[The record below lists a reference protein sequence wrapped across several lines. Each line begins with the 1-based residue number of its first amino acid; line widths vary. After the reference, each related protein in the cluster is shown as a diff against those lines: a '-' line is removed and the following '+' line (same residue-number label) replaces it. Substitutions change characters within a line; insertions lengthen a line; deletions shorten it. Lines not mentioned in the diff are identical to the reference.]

1 MRILLILFSVLVL
14 VSSVVS
20 QQESAPIKNFLRV
33 NENFCTGGQPDLAH
47 LEKLKA
53 ERVKAIINLRQPSEY
68 AAGEEEAKAKELGL
82 RYFNIPVLG
91 SDPKD
96 EQATEFLKITDDPQ
110 NRPAFIHCRSAN
122 RVGAFWMIRRVLRDG
137 WKIED
142 AEKEAEKIGLR
153 DHPNLNEFARKY
165 IEKYQQKTGT
175 SPSSAPA
182 GSAPASTSMPSYPL
196 SFGVFTAR
204 FDPAGTLAIESPQ
217 WPKLSGTWKNNGAEN
232 ELLVS
237 GLSNAPGGCD
247 GAGKYRATVDGRH
260 VKVALVSDEC
270 KIRQMMLD
278 GSTWLPAGET
288 VAKPVRN
295 FVRTSHARPSGRRS
309 AAAGSWPSFRGPN
322 ASGIAEGQN
331 LPDEWNAKTGQNIL
345 WRTPIPGLAH
355 SSPIVWGNRVYVTSA
370 VSSDPKATFR
380 PGLYGDGDAS
390 KDRSVHKWMIYAL
403 DKQTG
408 KVVWERVAFQGE
420 PREKRHIKA
429 TYANSTPAT
438 DGRIVV
444 AWFGSQGVYA
454 YDVNGRLLW
463 KVDLGRMDLGA
474 YDVPTVE
481 WGSASSPIIWKDLVI
496 LQCDTQAD
504 SFIVALNAN
513 TGETVW
519 KTDRDE
525 LPSWGTPTV
534 ATTSKGEELIANASN
549 FIRGYDP
556 RTGKEL
562 WRLGRSSKITAPT
575 PVFADD
581 ILVVASGRGPER
593 PIFVVKAGARGDLT
607 LPEGKTSSDAIMWSR
622 TGRGSYMP
630 TPLIYKGNLYVL
642 ANNGTFDAYNL
653 KTGEELYRQRLPL
666 VGNGFSASPIASDG
680 KIYLSNE
687 DGEILVVAA
696 GDKFAHLGTN
706 SMGELLMATPAL
718 SDGVMYVRTAQSLF
732 AVGRKK

>member
-1 MRILLILFSVLVL
+1 MKTFLSL
-14 VSSVVS
+14 VSLLCVATSVAVA
-20 QQESAPIKNFLRV
+20 QQEPAPIRNFLRV
-33 NENFCTGGQPDLAH
+33 NENFCTGGQPRLEH
-47 LEKLKA
+47 LEQLKA
-53 ERVKAIINLRQPSEY
+53 EGVKAIINLRQPSEHR
-68 AAGEEEAKAKELGL
+68 AAEEEAKAKELGL
-82 RYFNIPVLG
+82 RYFNIPVAYA
-91 SDPKD
+91 DPKD
-96 EQATEFLKITDDPQ
+96 EQATEFLKITDDPE
-110 NRPAFIHCRSAN
+110 NRPAFIHCTAAI

-142 AEKEAEKIGLR
+142 AQKEAEKVGLR
-153 DHPNLNEFARKY
+153 ESPHMLEFARKY
-165 IEKYQQKTGT
+165 IEKHRQQG
-175 SPSSAPA
+175 AL
-182 GSAPASTSMPSYPL
+182 PSYPMT
-196 SFGVFTAR
+196 FGVFTAR
-204 FDPAGTLAIESPQ
+204 FDPAGTFSLEGDR
-217 WPKLSGTWKNNGAEN
+217 WPKLSGSWKSQGSEV
-232 ELLVS
+232 EFVMS
-237 GLSNAPGGCD
+237 GGPGGCD
-247 GAGKYRATVDGRH
+247 GPGKYRVTADGKRITFD
-260 VKVALVSDEC
+260 VVSDEC
-270 KIRQMMLD
+270 RPRQLIMD

-288 VAKPVRN
+288 VAKPARN
-295 FVRTSHARPSGRRS
+295 FVRTAHARPPSRPASSKS
-309 AAAGSWPSFRGPN
+309 AGNWPSFRGPN

-345 WRTPIPGLAH
+345 WRTPIAGLAH
-355 SSPIVWGNRVYVTSA
+355 SSPIVWGNRIYVTSA

-390 KDRSVHKWMIYAL
+390 KDRSTHKWTIYAL
-403 DKQTG
+403 DKNSG

-454 YDVNGRLLW
+454 YDVNGKFLW
-463 KVDLGRMDLGA
+463 KVDIGRIDLGA

-481 WGSASSPIIWKDLVI
+481 WGSASSPIIWKNLVI
-496 LQCDTQAD
+496 LQCDTQTD

-549 FIRGYDP
+549 YIRGYDP

-562 WRLGRSSKITAPT
+562 WRLGKSSKITAPT
-575 PVFADD
+575 PIFADD

-607 LPEGKTSSDAIMWSR
+607 LPDGKTSSDSIVWSR

-630 TPLIYKGNLYVL
+630 TPLIYKGILYVL

-653 KTGEELYRQRLPL
+653 KTGDELYRQRLPL
-666 VGNGFSASPIASDG
+666 VGNGFSASPVAADG

-687 DGEILVVAA
+687 DGEILVVSA
-696 GDKFAHLGTN
+696 GEKFAHIATN
-706 SMGELLMATPAL
+706 SLGELLMATPAL
-718 SDGVMYVRTAQSLF
+718 SEGVMYVRTAQSVF
-732 AVGRKK
+732 AIGRKK